1 MQPAREP
8 SYPAIG
14 FLVRFGGSLA
24 IILGLTPLIAAAMA
38 MVLGGPWWMMPVA
51 IIAAAV
57 LFLLVRSY
65 VEMVRIIADTLL
77 PR

>member
-1 MQPAREP
+1 MEATREP
-8 SYPAIG
+8 RYPAIG
-14 FLVRFGGSLA
+14 FLVRYGGLLA
-24 IILGLTPLIAAAMA
+24 IILGLAPLVAAAIVV
-38 MVLGGPWWMMPVA
+38 VLQGPWWMTVVA
-51 IIAAAV
+51 IIGSPV

>member
-1 MQPAREP
+1 MPAPSEP
-8 SYPAIG
+8 YYPAIG
-14 FLVRFGGSLA
+14 FLVRFGGPFA
-24 IILGLTPLIAAAMA
+24 IVLGLTPLLAAAIA
-38 MVLGGPWWMMPVA
+38 MVLGGPWWIMPVA
-51 IIAAAV
+51 IIVAGV